1 MLAYFLCRSERVIR
15 STPAKHTCETHLK
28 APPQTFQV
36 EFPKKSAKLIPMTTK
51 IYTDGSCI
59 GNPGPGGWAFLMYEG
74 EETIRKSGGE
84 PYTTNNRME
93 LLAVIKALKF
103 TKSKKI
109 AIYSDSSWVVKTM
122 TDNWKRKKNLD
133 LWEKLTPL
141 LTGKE
146 ISWNWVK
153 GHAGHKE
160 NEDCDVR
167 ALKEAVKQEKLVRA
181 NPDLATPAQKNLFD
195 TP

>member
-1 MLAYFLCRSERVIR
+1 
-15 STPAKHTCETHLK
+15 
-28 APPQTFQV
+28 
-36 EFPKKSAKLIPMTTK
+36 
-51 IYTDGSCI
+51 
-59 GNPGPGGWAFLMYEG
+59 
-74 EETIRKSGGE
+74 
-84 PYTTNNRME
+84 
-93 LLAVIKALKF
+93 
-103 TKSKKI
+103 
-109 AIYSDSSWVVKTM
+109 M